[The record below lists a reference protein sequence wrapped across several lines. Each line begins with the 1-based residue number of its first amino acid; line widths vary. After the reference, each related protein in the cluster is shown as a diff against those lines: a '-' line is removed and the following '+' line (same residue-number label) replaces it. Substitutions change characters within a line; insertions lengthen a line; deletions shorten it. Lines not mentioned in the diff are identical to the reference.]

1 MKASEVRKSEDGI
14 WHLDLLG
21 VSGEGADDDRTLKTK
36 GSHRLVVIHQD
47 LIDLGFIEYVEG
59 LPASGQLFPA
69 LKPNPTGWYGHN
81 FGKRWGVYLREV
93 AELETP
99 VSPSHGFRHSFKT
112 MCREAGVP
120 EEIHDAITG
129 HDNGSVSRQY
139 GERHLLGSQL
149 RFLKTLPSIAR
160 AAGLM

>member
-1 MKASEVRKSEDGI
+1 MSED
-14 WHLDLLG
+14 
-21 VSGEGADDDRTLKTK
+21 GADDDRTLKTK

-59 LPASGQLFPA
+59 LPACGRLFPA
-69 LKPNPTGWYGHN
+69 PKPNPTGWYGHN

-99 VSPSHGFRHSFKT
+99 VSPSHSFRHSFKT
-112 MCREAGVP
+112 MCREAGIP

-129 HDNGSVSRQY
+129 HDDGSVSRRY
-139 GERHLLGSQL
+139 GERHLLKIQSEQL
-149 RFLKTLPSIAR
+149 GRLPSTAR
-160 AAGLM
+160 LAGLLP